1 MTEET
6 LQDHRILRLDA
17 AKTKTTGDHMNKL
30 FPSRRIAPVAAA
42 LMFAATA
49 PLAVQAAAQ
58 GTLKIAV
65 GADATTFH
73 PHVNSLPVGNAVGIM
88 VFEQL
93 FRMGPDNK
101 VVPQLAKQW
110 AWSEDGMTFT
120 VSFEAGHVFSNG
132 EPLDAKAVAASFNQL
147 LDPKSGSIYSGL
159 YASLG
164 KAEPKGDDTV
174 IFHLTEKNGHI
185 LMLLA
190 NTAAGIID
198 VKANAAS
205 GAEYG
210 RKPIGS
216 GPYVVDQF
224 IGGERFS
231 LVPNPNYKG
240 TLPATLEKIEFM
252 AAPEDG
258 ARMALVETGEADIV
272 DRVPAESVTDV
283 NESGLAKV
291 IMPESMF
298 SISMELLNR
307 GALEDPR
314 VREALNI
321 SIDREGMIKGILG
334 GLATPSVG
342 MVGPGT
348 QDELRAT
355 FPAKAF
361 DPTRAKQLLTEAG
374 YGPDKKL
381 SLVMT
386 CPNGRYI
393 KDSQVCQALASQ
405 WQAIGIDA
413 KPQVVDLSNWSANSR
428 LPLDQRKDNMT
439 MVGRATAGIDFTL
452 YRLFKAGVST
462 NISGFSD
469 PTVDKLLAQGRATN
483 SMEEQKTIYG
493 EIQKVV
499 WDKNPYVFL
508 WYQKQSLG
516 ISNRVHGFA
525 IRPDETMIFDNVT
538 VSAD

>member
-1 MTEET
+1 
-6 LQDHRILRLDA
+6 
-17 AKTKTTGDHMNKL
+17 MNT
-30 FPSRRIAPVAAA
+30 FFSPARRIMPLAAA
-42 LMFAATA
+42 LIFSALVPIAA
-49 PLAVQAAAQ
+49 QAAPE
-58 GTLKIAV
+58 GSIKIAV

-73 PHVNSLPVGNAVGIM
+73 PHVNSLPVGNAVDIL

-93 FRMGPDNK
+93 FRMGADDK

-120 VSFEAGHVFSNG
+120 ISFETGHVFSNG
-132 EPLDAKAVAASFNQL
+132 DPLNAEAVAASFNQL
-147 LDPKSGSIYSGL
+147 LDPKSGSVYAGL

-164 KAEPKGDDTV
+164 KAEAKGDDTV
-174 IFHLTEKNGHI
+174 VFHLTEKNGHI

-190 NTAAGIID
+190 NSAAGIID
-198 VKANAAS
+198 VKANTAM

-231 LVPNPNYKG
+231 LVPNPKYKG
-240 TLPATLEKIEFM
+240 TVPATLKKIEFM
-252 AAPEDG
+252 TAPEDG

-272 DRVPAESVTDV
+272 DRVPAESVSEV
-283 NESGLAKV
+283 NDSGLAKV

-307 GALEDPR
+307 GPLEDPK
-314 VREALNI
+314 VREALTI

-361 DPTRAKQLLTEAG
+361 DPTKAKQLLTEAG

-381 SLVMT
+381 SLVVT

-413 KPQVVDLSNWSANSR
+413 KPQVLDLSNWSANSR

-452 YRLFKAGVST
+452 YRLFKTGVST

-469 PTVDKLLAQGRATN
+469 PAVDKLLAEGRAT
-483 SMEEQKTIYG
+483 SDVAEQKKIYG
-493 EIQKVV
+493 EIQKVI

-508 WYQKQSLG
+508 WYQKQALG
-516 ISNRVHGFA
+516 ISNKVHGFA

-538 VSAD
+538 VSAE